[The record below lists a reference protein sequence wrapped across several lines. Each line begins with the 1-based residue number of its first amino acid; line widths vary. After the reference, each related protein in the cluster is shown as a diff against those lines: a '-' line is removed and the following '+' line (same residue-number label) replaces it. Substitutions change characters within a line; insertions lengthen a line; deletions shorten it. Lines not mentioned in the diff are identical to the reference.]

1 MKKYVFFIRVSFQL
15 RVIRVNVQDIKN
27 INFFLTTN
35 KKFIIMNTNT
45 NIVTD
50 VERIED
56 AEAISF
62 AELVAALA
70 MESADC
76 YSEI

>member
-1 MKKYVFFIRVSFQL
+1 
-15 RVIRVNVQDIKN
+15 
-27 INFFLTTN
+27 
-35 KKFIIMNTNT
+35 MNTNNT

-50 VERIED
+50 VERVEN
-56 AEAISF
+56 AEAVSF